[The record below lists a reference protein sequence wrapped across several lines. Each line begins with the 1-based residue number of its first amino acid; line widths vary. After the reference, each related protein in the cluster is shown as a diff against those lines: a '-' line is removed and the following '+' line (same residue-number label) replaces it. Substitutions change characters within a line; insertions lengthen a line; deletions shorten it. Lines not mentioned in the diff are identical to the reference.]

1 MNQEKLAS
9 IIDHTNLKPY
19 ATSREIDVL
28 CYEAVE
34 NKFSTV
40 CVYGYWVDYIRE
52 LHPDL
57 RITQVVNFPT
67 GLSMSHVET
76 LSQINSCADEYDIVM
91 NISKLREKKYRE
103 VAAELKQVRS
113 YVGDKILKVIVESA
127 VLTSDELVMAISI
140 LADAKSDFIK
150 TSTGYVS
157 QTDMKL
163 VDQVATI
170 RSYLNLH
177 RLPMGIK
184 ASGGIRTLEQVRTLV
199 GLGVTRIGTSSA
211 LQILDEMRGYDK

>member
-1 MNQEKLAS
+1 MNREKLAS
-9 IIDHTNLKPY
+9 LIDHTNLKPY

-28 CYEAVE
+28 CCEADE
-34 NKFSTV
+34 NKFATV
-40 CVYGYWVDYIRE
+40 CIYGYWVDYVRE
-52 LHPDL
+52 FHSDL

-76 LSQINSCADEYDIVM
+76 LSQINSYADEYDIVM

-103 VAAELKQVRS
+103 VTEELKQVRS
-113 YVGDKILKVIVESA
+113 YIGDKILKVIVESA
-127 VLTSDELVMAISI
+127 VLTSDELVSAVSI
-140 LADAKSDFIK
+140 AADARVDFVK

-157 QTDMKL
+157 QPDMKL

-177 RLPMGIK
+177 RLPIGIK
-184 ASGGIRTLEQVRTLV
+184 ASGGVRTLEQVRTLV